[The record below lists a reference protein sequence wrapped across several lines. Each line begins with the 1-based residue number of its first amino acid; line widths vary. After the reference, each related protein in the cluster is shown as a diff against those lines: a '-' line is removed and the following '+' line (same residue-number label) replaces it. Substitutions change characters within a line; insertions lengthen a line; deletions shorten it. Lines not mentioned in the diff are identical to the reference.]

1 MNTEIFWNTSLA
13 IQVHIVVAAL
23 ALVAGGMQLVLAK
36 GTVIHRATGWFWVIL
51 MATVAA
57 TSFLIHEIRMWG
69 SWSPIHL
76 LSIFTLCILF
86 VGVRAARR
94 GEFRAHAITMAATY
108 FLALVLTGALT
119 LLPGRMMHQM
129 FFG

>member
-1 MNTEIFWNTSLA
+1 MNIEIFWNTSLA

-23 ALVAGGMQLVLAK
+23 ALVVGGVQLILTK
-36 GTVIHRATGWFWVIL
+36 RTVIHRLTGWFWIIL
-51 MATVAA
+51 MAVVAA
-57 TSFLIHEIRMWG
+57 TSFFIHEIRVWG

-86 VGVRAARR
+86 VGVRAARQGR
-94 GEFRAHAITMAATY
+94 FRTHAITMSATY
-108 FLALVLTGALT
+108 FLALILTGALT

>member
-1 MNTEIFWNTSLA
+1 MNIEIFWNTSLA

-23 ALVAGGMQLVLAK
+23 ALGAGGMQLILTK
-36 GTVIHRATGWFWVIL
+36 GTVIHRLTGWFWIVF
-51 MATVAA
+51 MTAVAA
-57 TSFLIHEIRMWG
+57 TSFFIHGIRVWG

-86 VGVRAARR
+86 VGVRAARQ
-94 GEFRAHAITMAATY
+94 GNFRTHAITMTATY